1 MFLNRRPSWFNFEG
15 NFHKLCKCRVGLHA
29 GYLIIYNFFLFCCC
43 NEDEMEESSNSSDDD
58 DVFVD
63 AVSIISTDKEAEE
76 VDENFQDIEVFQ
88 QPTKEVEPDFQ
99 EIRPISRTTSVMS
112 VSSLDTVRN

>member
-1 MFLNRRPSWFNFEG
+1 
-15 NFHKLCKCRVGLHA
+15 
-29 GYLIIYNFFLFCCC
+29 
-43 NEDEMEESSNSSDDD
+43 MEESSNSSDDD

-112 VSSLDTVRN
+112 VSSLDTVRNSLIVNLQSGL